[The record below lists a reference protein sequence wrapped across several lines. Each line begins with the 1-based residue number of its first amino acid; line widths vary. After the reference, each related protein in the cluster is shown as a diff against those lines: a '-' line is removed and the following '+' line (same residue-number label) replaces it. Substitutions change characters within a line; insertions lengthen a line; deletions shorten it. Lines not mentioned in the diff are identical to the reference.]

1 MNELQQSILEAI
13 NVLSKANDV
22 NNVQT
27 ITIEATIESV
37 DDAVKGIY
45 TVNYMNNVFQAYSN
59 GNSYQKGQQVYVLV
73 PNGDFTKKKIIISSV
88 GANALSQIQEDNSRY
103 IFTSNNIILDG
114 DIPYSLCSYQN
125 EVYSWNTLSEDN
137 KLLFYKYAQKQK
149 VFQLS
154 CDIKTTLSSQQI
166 DKRGYYYLIF
176 TYAIIAGGESIPQN
190 IILDVSNILGNPY
203 QLNDWANQSIVFTL
217 DDNIEIDKNF
227 IPTLTIGCNNF
238 IQDDTKTE
246 KDIFFRNFSLQSLE
260 DATAVEGYK
269 LYLTADNGIYMR
281 SLHITSTKLVP
292 ELRYDGAI
300 VDLAGAE
307 CFWFEQDA
315 AVTVDSEKFF
325 SYGGPGWAC
334 LNQRKSET
342 NDQGESFT
350 YFITDKNF
358 SRIISES
365 DILFSKTYKCVII
378 KDNITYS
385 TEIEISQLNSD
396 FTFTLVSDN
405 KVYEK
410 NAGSVVLTATTD
422 LIPIYNEKLTF
433 DWIRQDKNKKYLDND
448 FYEVRSFIKNQQEI
462 VAFPTRIVN
471 EINYITCSLR
481 SNIRGLIASK
491 TIAISVSEQLGYKL
505 VIENGDVSYKYDASG
520 KSQYLGAGYVSGSAT
535 AQPIVPL
542 TFKIYKDNGSELN
555 TEEYLSC
562 NIKWRIPKVDS
573 LLVKVD
579 EPVEETDEYYIF
591 SGMSLNYNVASY
603 YNKSSVNNKIFLD
616 IVFGDKILSAVAQ
629 PHFIM
634 DGAMGTNGTKINTII
649 RYKGYAYDEE
659 DAQDKNHICKLIYI
673 QQDEGIKCYDEEG
686 NLLDGSTALP
696 FVLDV
701 YISGKKV
708 SENGVWINGTPPAE
722 VANNCT
728 WSIIDAFGSDLETG
742 EIKGNNNLDAL
753 YFPNIDGNSSGCPI
767 IKAEIAYAGKTVT
780 TYYPLDMIMS
790 DKDDINKLM
799 QFNLEGGF
807 HSILYN
813 NAGYYPIYDHTPFK
827 FFGPDE
833 YKDDMW
839 ITYPMSNHF
848 YIPSSE
854 YDTAFIK
861 YNKSFNYEVAE
872 NFQFI
877 IDDYISLDA
886 SVILIMHSEE
896 HIQYARAIVA
906 MCNTYSLTSMNNW
919 DGQKVQINDEESIY
933 APILGAGKK
942 ESNNTFSGFLM
953 GDIKE
958 ANVTDT
964 SPRFTAYH
972 KGVRTFNIDSKTGK
986 VSIGAGNGQIIIDPD
1001 ANGNVDGCK
1010 AVIKSGN
1017 YTGPSGG
1024 AGMEIDFTDPHIY
1037 FGSGKFKVESDGKLT
1052 ATGVDISGKITAG
1065 EGEIGGWKINT
1076 SSLTGGYVTLNK
1088 DGSIAGNSTYKWSI
1102 GANGAANFS
1111 NLTITGGSIN
1121 VNNKFKVDSQGN
1133 VTLPS
1138 GTKLSWADV
1147 TNTEN
1152 IATKSYVTGQGY
1164 ETAASIKSTVI
1175 TKDYIETLAIR
1186 AGSVAAENITGTTIT
1201 GKAFSGGSINI
1212 GNGTFAVDGN
1222 GKVTCSNLNVTGG
1235 EIKLGGLTLDS
1246 NGLSS
1251 SSTATKF
1258 GPFKCDSNS
1267 IFANVGNDGWQN
1279 GTTKTPTVF
1288 MCTGSVKTGG
1298 VGQTIAGQT
1307 QDGWCFGAGHRFG
1320 VDIDGNVYCSAI
1332 KIKGESTSNAT
1343 STIGDMSVF
1352 SDYLLIDLGYATNGN
1367 QYFMT
1372 FGNHGGYL
1380 VRIYSVG
1387 SSGENTVFG
1396 ITTSGTKV
1404 GF

>member
-246 KDIFFRNFSLQSLE
+246 KDILFRNFSLQSLE
-260 DATAVEGYK
+260 DATAVKGYK

-281 SLHITSTKLVP
+281 PPHITSTKLVP

-300 VDLAGAE
+300 VDLTGAE

-342 NDQGESFT
+342 NEQGESFT

-422 LIPIYNEKLTF
+422 LMLIYNEKLTF

-448 FYEVRSFIKNQQEI
+448 FYEVRSSIKNQQEI
-462 VAFPTRIVN
+462 VAFPTRAVN

-535 AQPIVPL
+535 AQPIAPL
-542 TFKIYKDNGSELN
+542 NFKIYKEDGKELN
-555 TEEYLSC
+555 NDEYLSC
-562 NIKWRIPKVDS
+562 DIKWRMPKEKT

-579 EPVEETDEYYIF
+579 EPIEETDEYYVF
-591 SGMSLNYNVASY
+591 SGMSLNYDIASY

-616 IVFGDKILSAVAQ
+616 IVFGDKTLSAVAQ
-629 PHFIM
+629 PHFVM
-634 DGAMGTNGTKINTII
+634 DGAMGTNGTKINTVI
-649 RYKGYAYDEE
+649 RYKGYSCDEE
-659 DAQDKNHICKLIYI
+659 DVQGNKHICKLIYI
-673 QQDEGIKCYDEEG
+673 YKQGNWEVYDEEG
-686 NLLDGSTALP
+686 NQITSENSYLP

-701 YISGKKV
+701 YIEGKKV
-708 SENGVWINGTPPAE
+708 SENGTWIEGHAPMETA
-722 VANNCT
+722 ATCS
-728 WSIIDAFGSDLETG
+728 WSVMACSYLRDPNPNYTYPGLG
-742 EIKGNNNLDAL
+742 EIYPDYDLTGIFYPYVGDPYATT
-753 YFPNIDGNSSGCPI
+753 SCTI
-767 IKAEIAYAGKTVT
+767 IKADIAYAGKTVT
-780 TYYPLDMIMS
+780 TYYPIDVIIDGIGEAKIEDLLQF
-790 DKDDINKLM
+790 DIK
-799 QFNLEGGF
+799 GGF
-807 HSILYN
+807 NCVLYN
-813 NAGYYPIYDHTPFK
+813 NTGNYPIYDKTPFI
-827 FFGPDE
+827 FNGPDI
-833 YKDDMW
+833 YKSQTFEAW
-839 ITYPMSNHF
+839 TRSPHLYTNYSSNEADYF
-848 YIPSSE
+848 NIV
-854 YDTAFIK
+854 
-861 YNKSFNYEVAE
+861 YNQEFNVKVAE
-872 NFQFI
+872 NFNSQVSYWYDFDDSVVCVGIEKNDNWLEYHKSI
-877 IDDYISLDA
+877 I
-886 SVILIMHSEE
+886 V
-896 HIQYARAIVA
+896 
-906 MCNTYSLTSMNNW
+906 MCNTYSLASMNNW

-1001 ANGNVDGCK
+1001 ANGNVNGCK

-1076 SSLTGGYVTLNK
+1076 SSLTGGSVTLNK
-1088 DGSIAGNSTYKWSI
+1088 DGSIAGGSTYKWYINADGS
-1102 GANGAANFS
+1102 ASFS

-1138 GTKLSWADV
+1138 GTISWVDV
-1147 TNTEN
+1147 TGTDGV
-1152 IATKSYVTGQGY
+1152 ATKTYVTEQGY
-1164 ETAASIKSTVI
+1164 QTASQVTQI
-1175 TKDYIETLAIR
+1175 TKDTVTTSYVNALDVTAK
-1186 AGSVAAENITGTTIT
+1186 SVAAENITGTTIS
-1201 GKAFSGGSINI
+1201 GKTFSGGSINI

-1235 EIKLGGLTLDS
+1235 EIKLGDAILNANGLTVGSEGGKSTIGNFKVDHNSLYM
-1246 NGLSS
+1246 GTWSS
-1251 SSTATKF
+1251 PNTTPDIFIAS
-1258 GPFKCDSNS
+1258 SNS
-1267 IFANVGNDGWQN
+1267 NKDYIICGQQKNNWAIGAGGNFGVTLDGEMYCKKGKIGGMNIDEDGSLRGTYIRIYPEGTLYN
-1279 GTTKTPTVF
+1279 GTTF
-1288 MCTGSVKTGG
+1288 
-1298 VGQTIAGQT
+1298 
-1307 QDGWCFGAGHRFG
+1307 
-1320 VDIDGNVYCSAI
+1320 
-1332 KIKGESTSNAT
+1332 
-1343 STIGDMSVF
+1343 
-1352 SDYLLIDLGYATNGN
+1352 
-1367 QYFMT
+1367 
-1372 FGNHGGYL
+1372 YL
-1380 VRIYSVG
+1380 VIYG
-1387 SSGENTVFG
+1387 SSGSSQN
-1396 ITTSGTKV
+1396 KPV
-1404 GF
+1404 GGLSTDGWHSISA